1 VPVNKDALLESNHR
15 FFAVE
20 TNNLAWDYISSPAK
34 LTIDDEEAMISAAF
48 ASLFHWSAV
57 GQPIHRGRA
66 YGTIA
71 RALIKADNE
80 RMLALHYAKK
90 YRALC
95 DDEGAED
102 WDLAFAEAA
111 IARAFG
117 AIGNETE
124 ARKHK
129 SLATEAI
136 DRIRDAEDRKIC
148 EADMKLGPWFDV

>member
-1 VPVNKDALLESNHR
+1 MPVNKDALLEQNHR

-20 TNNLAWDYISSPAK
+20 TNNLAWDYISKPAK
-34 LTIDDEEAMISAAF
+34 LSIDEEEEMLSAAF

-57 GQPIHRGRA
+57 GQPINRGRA

-90 YRALC
+90 YRTLC
-95 DDEGAED
+95 DDESAED
-102 WDLAFAEAA
+102 WDLGIAEAA
-111 IARAFG
+111 IARAYG

-124 ARKHK
+124 ARRHK
-129 SLATEAI
+129 SLAMEAI
-136 DRIRDAEDRKIC
+136 DRIRDAEDRKIF
-148 EADMKLGPWFDV
+148 EADMKIGPWFDV